1 MGTWPE
7 CRGLHGDPTPTE
19 MSTQNLELTYCLDS
33 VSIASFMLCWKK
45 QLQHICVTGGQNG
58 PLHFPSPARS
68 DTFVTRKLLSGYLW
82 LLCHKEL
89 MLMPLALSPSL
100 GVAGLGAGCLH
111 PGAEPSSYRLGRFST
126 LPHAPC
132 VSLPPLPLG
141 FSYFLLFFFGGK
153 SSSKEPILN
162 HLRAGACHSSYGFLR
177 LYESTGTFYFFI
189 KGLMMC

>member
-19 MSTQNLELTYCLDS
+19 MSTQNLELTYSLDS

-45 QLQHICVTGGQNG
+45 QLQHICVTGGQNS

-100 GVAGLGAGCLH
+100 GVAGLGG
-111 PGAEPSSYRLGRFST
+111 G
-126 LPHAPC
+126 C
-132 VSLPPLPLG
+132 VSIQGQNLPPTVWGGSPLCPMLPVSL
-141 FSYFLLFFFGGK
+141 FLLSHWDFLIFYCFFWGGK
-153 SSSKEPILN
+153 SPVKNL
-162 HLRAGACHSSYGFLR
+162 F
-177 LYESTGTFYFFI
+177 
-189 KGLMMC
+189 